1 MRLLL
6 LLCGTGRQESLERW
20 EFCIQTTSKFFSYGL
35 GSLYERSP
43 ARYRARLDNIRVVSC
58 CIFHQLIPPNL
69 KKLNSEFS
77 LFWDAFGP
85 LCDTWWWFVD
95 I

>member
-1 MRLLL
+1 MLLVV
-6 LLCGTGRQESLERW
+6 CGIGRQESLERW

-58 CIFHQLIPPNL
+58 YF
-69 KKLNSEFS
+69 
-77 LFWDAFGP
+77 
-85 LCDTWWWFVD
+85 FVVGM
-95 I
+95 INFCPSFIKEVLVT